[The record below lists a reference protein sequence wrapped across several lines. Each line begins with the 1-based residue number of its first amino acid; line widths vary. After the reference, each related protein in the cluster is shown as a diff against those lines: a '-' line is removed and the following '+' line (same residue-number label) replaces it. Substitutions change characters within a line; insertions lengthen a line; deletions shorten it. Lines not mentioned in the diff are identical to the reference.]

1 VVQVYTKN
9 SHQKWLVHQKK
20 FPFGIGFRFLVKVS
34 LCQISASSFFS
45 VAQNLAAKLGPLKL
59 STGGSRSADDQ
70 TKTMGLDFELRKT

>member
-1 VVQVYTKN
+1 MV
-9 SHQKWLVHQKK
+9 SSQKK

-34 LCQISASSFFS
+34 LCQITAFEGLLSSS
-45 VAQNLAAKLGPLKL
+45 KSGGQAGPLKL